1 MAVEPLAQD
10 SGLHPFLRSVA
21 AIAVAV
27 EDAGA
32 ARPDLLSIPEKER
45 ALLELVRLESELAG
59 LKLRVLGCADD
70 VATEHGAR
78 DAAAWLAHKALIDR
92 GPARRDGELATA
104 LTERWARLESALI
117 CGAINVP
124 QVRACVAVLEE
135 LPTDLDP
142 TLVVAVE
149 EQLVALAA
157 DWAPKDLRVLGRKI
171 LEAIDPD
178 VADAHEARTLE
189 EAERRA
195 HESTSLSFS
204 RLGDGSTRVSAQ
216 MPDAAA
222 NRLATYLDAFTSPRH
237 QSAAAGSEPPVS
249 SPESR
254 GPIRV
259 QRGHAFLTL
268 LEHLDPARLPAHGGD
283 ATTMIVTIGVDELAA
298 RLAVGTV
305 LGHDVD
311 LISASE
317 ARRLAC
323 SAQLI
328 PVVLGTQGE
337 VLDLGRT
344 SRLFSRAQRKAL
356 RIRDQ
361 RCRAEGCGVPAAW
374 TEAHHKDPWA
384 GGGPTDVVNG
394 ICLCSFH
401 HHRAH
406 DGAYDTEYL
415 PNGDVR
421 YRRRT

>member
-1 MAVEPLAQD
+1 MAVEPVARD
-10 SGLHPFLRSVA
+10 PWTHPFLRAVA
-21 AIAVAV
+21 ALAVDV
-27 EDAGA
+27 EDARD
-32 ARPDLLSIPEKER
+32 ARPDLLSTAEKER

-70 VATEHGAR
+70 VAAEHGTR
-78 DAAAWLAHKALIDR
+78 DAAAWLAHEARLDR
-92 GPARRDGELATA
+92 GPAHRDGDLASA
-104 LTERWARLESALI
+104 LKARCARLESALVG
-117 CGAINVP
+117 GAINLP
-124 QVRACVAVLEE
+124 QAHVCVQVLDE

-142 TLVVAVE
+142 ALVDAVE

-171 LEAIDPD
+171 LEAIDPE

-195 HESTSLSFS
+195 HETASLSFT

-237 QSAAAGSEPPVS
+237 QTAVGGEPPVS
-249 SPESR
+249 SPDSR

-259 QRGHAFLTL
+259 QRGHAFMTL

-283 ATTMIVTIGVDELAA
+283 ATAIFVTIGVDELCA
-298 RLAVGTV
+298 RLGVATV
-305 LGHDVD
+305 LGHDID
-311 LISASE
+311 RISASE

-328 PVVLGTQGE
+328 PAVLGTDGE

-361 RCRAEGCGVPAAW
+361 GCRAEGCGIPAAW

-384 GGGPTDVVNG
+384 GGGATDLANG

-406 DGAYDTEYL
+406 DDAYTTEYL